1 MLYPL
6 VYQTCDKK
14 TTCIWNIVTT
24 IINSTSN
31 IQCLIKHTMLLESRS
46 KPGNQIIKADKKRIN
61 MLKENTVPLIY
72 IFDMSR
78 DIWFQIQSKTIWFY
92 LIDLTKL

>member
-14 TTCIWNIVTT
+14 NNMHLKHSNNN
-24 IINSTSN
+24 NSTSN
-31 IQCLIKHTMLLESRS
+31 IQCLIKHTMLLKSRS

-72 IFDMSR
+72 IFEMSR
-78 DIWFQIQSKTIWFY
+78 DI
-92 LIDLTKL
+92 